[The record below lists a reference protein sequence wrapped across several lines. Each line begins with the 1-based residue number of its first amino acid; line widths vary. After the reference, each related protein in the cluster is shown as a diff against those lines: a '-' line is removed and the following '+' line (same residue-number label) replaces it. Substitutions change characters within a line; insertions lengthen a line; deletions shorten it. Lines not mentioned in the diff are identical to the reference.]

1 MYKLLSMAQ
10 WLFPFLQFVFLYD
23 QTWLRV
29 GWLVTAVAN
38 YLLILYWFVVF
49 NEYILNLIVFYLLV
63 VCILWFDIYVI
74 SEFIFE

>member
-1 MYKLLSMAQ
+1 MAQ

-23 QTWLRV
+23 QTWLGV